1 MSINSYQ
8 IFVTVTEQGSF
19 LKASHLLNLTPSAIS
34 HSIAGLEKEF
44 GYPLL
49 TRNKTGV
56 TLTSY
61 GENLMPYIRQV
72 LKTDAVLHQAVTS
85 LNGLETGTVRLGC
98 FNSVCTNHLPKL
110 IHGFNGLFPNI
121 RIQIYQGSYDDIIS
135 WLKSGVVEIG
145 FLSTASAENEV
156 PICPLYKDELLC
168 IVPGNFQTQNPDYI
182 SHDEIKGQEFI
193 AQQESTDSDI
203 QNYLQK
209 YQLQVRIS
217 CHASDDLS
225 AVSLVSNGFGI
236 CIIPELVMNSMHYEV
251 KRYSLLPPGFR
262 TIGISCME
270 EGELSPAAKKL
281 YDYIIKVYDEPRI
294 GDRINIP
301 TENGD

>member
-44 GYPLL
+44 GYPIL

-61 GENLMPYIRQV
+61 GETLMPYIRQV
-72 LKTDAVLHQAVTS
+72 LKTDAVLHHTVAS

-98 FNSVCTNHLPKL
+98 FNSICTNHLPKL
-110 IHGFNGLFPNI
+110 LHGFNELFPGI
-121 RIQIYQGSYDDIIS
+121 RIEIYQGSYADIIR
-135 WLKSGVVEIG
+135 WLKSGVVDIG

-156 PICPLYKDELLC
+156 PIYPLYKDELLC
-168 IVPGNFQTQNPDYI
+168 IVPKDFKTEHANYI

-203 QNYLQK
+203 QNYLQR
-209 YQLQVRIS
+209 YQLQVKIG

-225 AVSLVSNGFGI
+225 TVSLVSNGFGI
-236 CIIPELVMNSMHYEV
+236 CIMPELVMKSMHYEV
-251 KRYSLLPPGFR
+251 KHYSLLPQGFR

-270 EGELSPAAKKL
+270 ENELSPAAKKL
-281 YDYIIKVYDEPRI
+281 YDYIIKAYNESWI
-294 GDRINIP
+294 GDQTRV
-301 TENGD
+301 